1 MILNSKVEEK
11 ALDEKEE
18 PKKMLEENIEDFG
31 DGALDSYFDNPVG
44 LF

>member
-1 MILNSKVEEK
+1 MILNSKAEEK
-11 ALDEKEE
+11 ALEGKEE
-18 PKKMLEENIEDFG
+18 HEKTLEENIEDFG

>member
-11 ALDEKEE
+11 TLENKEE
-18 PKKMLEENIEDFG
+18 SEKTLEENIEDFG
-31 DGALDSYFDNPVG
+31 DGALDSYFDNPIG